1 MNFADGKSLA
11 DIVLLMCVKNI
22 NTKIIKDQRRFHIV
36 NTSQST
42 DSMGNPQ
49 ISWENPGKLPFARS
63 RREA

>member
-11 DIVLLMCVKNI
+11 DIVLMCVKNI